1 MNKEQFINKY
11 HDRVVFVSE
20 EYEFLLRT
28 IGETN
33 SCNFLKKGTGAY
45 KIDLQATFKRDVSD
59 RMISEIE
66 FLKDYLDYSIE
77 VNSELIETFEGFH
90 KRLMVNTK
98 HTLPEAYTHKI
109 DDLLNEFLIYAPI
122 DVNKSI
128 WIDEEDRKYILV
140 WRNDFGP
147 SELYPV
153 KNWTIMQFND
163 FFYNLKELL
172 IQESIKNILR
182 EMTKDDEDDKT
193 TIEWIKA
200 NVYKNAILEEVKGTK
215 MMYCRANDDYF
226 LLSNDNYVYQIVTK
240 GKSIFIDPKDREK
253 VVEKDLLKWKD
264 QMYQPI
270 LSIDREGYFVNEDGT
285 SIVKVKE
292 NKIVDLFEKTN
303 CSPT

>member
-1 MNKEQFINKY
+1 MTKEQFINKY
-11 HDRVVFVSE
+11 HDRVVIIPF

-28 IGETN
+28 MEETN
-33 SCNFLKKGTGAY
+33 NFQFLKKSEYTY
-45 KIDLQATFKRDVSD
+45 KVDLRANFERNC
-59 RMISEIE
+59 SERAIGDKE
-66 FLKDYLDYSIE
+66 FLEDYLSYSIE
-77 VNSELIETFEGFH
+77 VNSELTETFSGFH
-90 KRLMVNTK
+90 KRLMINTI
-98 HTLPEAYTHKI
+98 HILPEAYIRKI
-109 DDLLNEFLIYAPI
+109 DELLKDFSIYAQI
-122 DVNKSI
+122 DLNTRM
-128 WIDEEDRKYILV
+128 WIYEEKNHILV
-140 WRNDFGP
+140 WRNGFEP
-147 SELYPV
+147 SELYPI
-153 KNWTIMQFND
+153 KNLTTMQFSD

-182 EMTKDDEDDKT
+182 DMTKDDEDDET
-193 TIEWIKA
+193 TIDWIKA

-226 LLSNDNYVYQIVTK
+226 LLSNDNYVYQIVNK

-285 SIVKVKE
+285 SIVKIKE
-292 NKIVDLFEKTN
+292 NRIVDLFERTN